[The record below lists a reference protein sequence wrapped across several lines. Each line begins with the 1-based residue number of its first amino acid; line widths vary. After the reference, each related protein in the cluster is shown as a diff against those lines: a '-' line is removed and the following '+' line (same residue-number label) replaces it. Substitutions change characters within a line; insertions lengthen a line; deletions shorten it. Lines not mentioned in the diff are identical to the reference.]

1 MMSFVASA
9 RLLSSQQRTARYA
22 AAARLSFPLTTLPFT
37 PRASIAALSTTC
49 PSLFQ
54 SAVAT
59 NLNIRSSSSNHDR
72 KKDRK
77 NKSAAF
83 TLVSSASA
91 ILTSA
96 SIASSSSSADKPK
109 LLSTMPPVATSPIHS
124 KVVIIGSGPAGHTA
138 AVYLA
143 RANLNPV
150 MFEGMMANGFAPGG
164 QLTTTTDVENYPG
177 FPEGIMGG
185 EMMDKFREQ
194 SVRFGTVIHTET
206 IGKVDLTSQPMK
218 LWREGEEDNAEPTD
232 TANSVIIA
240 TGASAK
246 RMNLP
251 GEETYW
257 QAGISACAVCD
268 GAVPIF
274 RNKPLAVVG
283 GGDSAAEEAV
293 YLTKYASHVYVL
305 VRRDKLRASKVMAN
319 RLSNHPKVTIL
330 YNTAP
335 IETKGDGKLLKSL
348 VLQDTVSKETREID
362 VNGLF
367 YAIGH
372 VPATSLFKGQLDLDE
387 DGYIKTIPGSTE
399 TNLAGVFAA
408 GDVQDKKY
416 RQAVTSAGTGCMAAL
431 DSERWLEE
439 HFPEQH

>member
-1 MMSFVASA
+1 MSFLLRHYGRSRVGASFF
-9 RLLSSQQRTARYA
+9 SRTVLPTTPAIIQCA
-22 AAARLSFPLTTLPFT
+22 AAFH
-37 PRASIAALSTTC
+37 STD
-49 PSLFQ
+49 PSHAQ
-54 SAVAT
+54 RDNSS
-59 NLNIRSSSSNHDR
+59 NSSSSSNSKEN
-72 KKDRK
+72 KKQKRYF
-77 NKSAAF
+77 A
-83 TLVSSASA
+83 TVSASA
-91 ILTSA
+91 ILTAASFSSLPTSNHPA
-96 SIASSSSSADKPK
+96 SIQKSDY
-109 LLSTMPPVATSPIHS
+109 STMPPVPQTPTHS
-124 KVVIIGSGPAGHTA
+124 KVIIIGSGPAGHTA

-143 RANLNPV
+143 RANLKPV

-185 EMMDKFREQ
+185 EMMEKFREQ
-194 SVRFGTVIHTET
+194 SVRFGTEIHTET
-206 IGKVDLTSQPMK
+206 IGKVDLTSQPIK
-218 LWREGEEDNAEPTD
+218 LWREGEEDNELPTD

-246 RMNLP
+246 RMHLP

-319 RLSNHPKVTIL
+319 RLSSHPKVTIL
-330 YNTAP
+330 YNTVP
-335 IETKGDGKLLKSL
+335 IECKGDGKLLQSL
-348 VLQDTVSKETREID
+348 QLQDTVTKETRSMD

-372 VPATSLFKGQLDLDE
+372 VPATALFKGQLNLDE
-387 DGYIKTIPGSTE
+387 DGYIKTTPGSTE
-399 TNLAGVFAA
+399 TNIPGVFAA

>member
-1 MMSFVASA
+1 
-9 RLLSSQQRTARYA
+9 
-22 AAARLSFPLTTLPFT
+22 
-37 PRASIAALSTTC
+37 
-49 PSLFQ
+49 
-54 SAVAT
+54 
-59 NLNIRSSSSNHDR
+59 
-72 KKDRK
+72 
-77 NKSAAF
+77 
-83 TLVSSASA
+83 
-91 ILTSA
+91 
-96 SIASSSSSADKPK
+96 
-109 LLSTMPPVATSPIHS
+109 MPPVATSPIHS

>member
-1 MMSFVASA
+1 MSFAASSFLCWRQSSA
-9 RLLSSQQRTARYA
+9 RFTT
-22 AAARLSFPLTTLPFT
+22 RLPYTSKTSF
-37 PRASIAALSTTC
+37 STTA
-49 PSLFQ
+49 PSWFKCAAVNLDNRDCRTSSTSSTFHNSNDRPKKRAN
-54 SAVAT
+54 SASTIFA
-59 NLNIRSSSSNHDR
+59 
-72 KKDRK
+72 
-77 NKSAAF
+77 
-83 TLVSSASA
+83 SASA

-96 SIASSSSSADKPK
+96 LIVSLSSSADKPK
-109 LLSTMPPVATSPIHS
+109 LLSTMPPVANAPTHS

-206 IGKVDLTSQPMK
+206 IGKVDLTSQPFK
-218 LWREGEEDNAEPTD
+218 LWREGDEDKEQPTD

-251 GEETYW
+251 GEEIYW

-330 YNTAP
+330 YNTVP
-335 IETKGDGKLLKSL
+335 VEVKGDGKLLKSL
-348 VLQDTVSKETREID
+348 VLQDTVTKESRTMD

-372 VPATSLFKGQLDLDE
+372 VPATALFKGQLDLDE
-387 DGYIKTIPGSTE
+387 DGYIKTTPGSTE
-399 TNLAGVFAA
+399 TNLPGVFAA
-408 GDVQDKKY
+408 GDVQDKRY

>member
-1 MMSFVASA
+1 
-9 RLLSSQQRTARYA
+9 
-22 AAARLSFPLTTLPFT
+22 
-37 PRASIAALSTTC
+37 
-49 PSLFQ
+49 
-54 SAVAT
+54 
-59 NLNIRSSSSNHDR
+59 
-72 KKDRK
+72 
-77 NKSAAF
+77 
-83 TLVSSASA
+83 
-91 ILTSA
+91 
-96 SIASSSSSADKPK
+96 
-109 LLSTMPPVATSPIHS
+109 MPPVPKTPTHS
-124 KVVIIGSGPAGHTA
+124 KVIIIGSGPAGHTA

-194 SVRFGTVIHTET
+194 SVRFGTEIHT
-206 IGKVDLTSQPMK
+206 
-218 LWREGEEDNAEPTD
+218 GEEDNEEPTD

-251 GEETYW
+251 GEDTYW

-283 GGDSAAEEAV
+283 GGDSAAEEAI

-305 VRRDKLRASKVMAN
+305 VRRDKLRASKVMAG
-319 RLSNHPKVTIL
+319 RLSKHPKVTIL
-330 YNTAP
+330 YNTVP
-335 IETKGDGKLLKSL
+335 IECKGNGKLLESL
-348 VLQDTVSKETREID
+348 ELQDTVSKETRPLN

-372 VPATSLFKGQLDLDE
+372 VPATSLFKGQLNLDE

-399 TNLAGVFAA
+399 TNLPGVFAA